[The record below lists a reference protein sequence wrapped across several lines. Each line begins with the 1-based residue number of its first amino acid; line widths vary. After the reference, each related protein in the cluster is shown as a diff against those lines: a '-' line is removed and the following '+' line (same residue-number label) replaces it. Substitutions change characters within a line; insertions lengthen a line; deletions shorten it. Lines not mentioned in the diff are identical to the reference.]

1 MKFLICG
8 MGSIGVRHFQ
18 NLKKL
23 GYDDIILY
31 STGQS
36 VYPDVNNIIADTPK
50 FSDINEALSHSPD
63 VCIIA
68 NPTSLHVE
76 TALLAAKNRCHLY
89 IEKPISHSLEG
100 LKELSA
106 IVDKYD
112 LITLV
117 TYQFRYHPHIRL
129 LRDLMVQEEKY
140 GRPLWVSAQ
149 WSEYLPDWHP
159 WEDYK
164 KGYSARKDLGGGV
177 LLTQIHPLNYLSFIF
192 GGIKKL
198 TVLTQSTGSLGI
210 DVEDIADIQVEFENS
225 MTGVI
230 HIDYL
235 QKPRVHVMTIVT
247 TSGRFEWNY
256 HQNSLIFLD
265 REGYQESFPNENFE
279 RNDMFVE
286 MLKDYI
292 SCVKSGE
299 QTVCSVREATGEL
312 SLLGF

>member
-31 STGQS
+31 STGHS
-36 VYPDVNNIIADTPK
+36 VYPDVQNIIAETPK

-76 TALLAAKNRCHLY
+76 TALLAAKHGCHLY
-89 IEKPISHSLEG
+89 IEKPLSHSLEG

-106 IVDKYD
+106 TVDEND

-129 LRDLMVQEEKY
+129 LSNLVVEEDKY

-192 GGIKKL
+192 GEITKL

-210 DVEDIADIQVEFENS
+210 DVEDIADIQVEFENA

-235 QKPRVHVMTIVT
+235 QKPRVHVMTIIT

-265 REGYQESFPNENFE
+265 REGHQVSFPNDKFE
-279 RNDMFVE
+279 RNDMFLE
-286 MLKDYI
+286 MLNNYI
-292 SCVKSGE
+292 WCVKNGA
-299 QTVCSVREATGEL
+299 QTCCGINEAIRELA
-312 SLLGF
+312 LLGL